1 MWSDGS
7 EQDSANFAADSG
19 LDWQHCCVKVEVD
32 MTSYEVNQ
40 GRYSIDILN

>member
-19 LDWQHCCVKVEVD
+19 LDWGHCCVKVEVEGKR
-32 MTSYEVNQ
+32 SSEANQ
-40 GRYSIDILN
+40 SG